1 MLTTEDV
8 TTASARDRTAL
19 AYLQVGL
26 DDALATGAPS
36 AVSWI
41 PTSHTDRQLVE
52 LATGLVVHRGV
63 NVLVLCGGPVTF
75 VPLR

>member
-26 DDALATGAPS
+26 DDALATGTPS

-63 NVLVLCGGPVTF
+63 NVLVLGGGPVTF

>member
-1 MLTTEDV
+1 VVV
-8 TTASARDRTAL
+8 TTARARDRTAL
-19 AYLQVGL
+19 AYLLVGL
-26 DDALATGAPS
+26 DEALATGAPS

-63 NVLVLCGGPVTF
+63 NVLVLGGGPVTF